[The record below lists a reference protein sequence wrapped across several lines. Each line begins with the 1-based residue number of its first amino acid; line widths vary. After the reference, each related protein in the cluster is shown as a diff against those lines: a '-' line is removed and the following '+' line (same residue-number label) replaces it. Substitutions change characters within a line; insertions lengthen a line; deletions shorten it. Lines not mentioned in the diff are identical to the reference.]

1 MKSTFT
7 FILLLVITF
16 SSAHAQ
22 DGQYLMSSNKLEV
35 RSGPGLQFNT
45 IAEVPQGTQVY
56 VMSSNYGDWSA
67 IQYKSMNGFVIT
79 KYLTEDSRIADAERA
94 EKEAA
99 AKREAAKQA
108 AAQAIAQAEAAKRAA
123 EEAARK
129 AIANAERLKREA
141 EAAAAAA
148 IEQAEAASK
157 SKEAAARRALAD
169 TEETRRAVEEANRR
183 AAKGGDLAST
193 PIESTTP
200 SYGSSSSSNTS
211 SPKSTSMEVSREDK
225 YSSWEKKTYKSGAT
239 PTSFNFKGKFDY
251 KLDNYLKIKVGKNT
265 EVVVK
270 MYKMGKTKADDE
282 LVRVTYINSNTTQF
296 IRNIPE
302 GEYYLKIAYG
312 KEWKE
317 TIIDGR
323 KFGTFTK
330 NALYEQGKQILNF
343 NTVKTSKGINVP
355 SYNLA
360 LDLTS
365 GGYTNGG
372 DEDNIDAKTFN
383 SDSN

>member
-1 MKSTFT
+1 MKSIFT

-16 SSAHAQ
+16 STAHAQ
-22 DGQYLMSSNKLEV
+22 DGQYLMSSQKLEV
-35 RSGPGLQFNT
+35 RSGPDLTFNT

-67 IQYKSMNGFVIT
+67 IQYKSMNGFVLT
-79 KYLTEDSRIADAERA
+79 RLLTEDSRIADAERA
-94 EKEAA
+94 AKEAA
-99 AKREAAKQA
+99 AKREAAKA
-108 AAQAIAQAEAAKRAA
+108 AAAAAIAQAEAAKRAA
-123 EEAARK
+123 EEAARQ

-141 EAAAAAA
+141 EANAAKA
-148 IEQAEAASK
+148 IADAEAAKRSQD
-157 SKEAAARRALAD
+157 AAARKALAD
-169 TEETRRAVEEANRR
+169 TKETQKALEEARRR
-183 AAKGGDLAST
+183 AAKGGDVAST

-200 SYGSSSSSNTS
+200 SYGSSSNNNRPTAA
-211 SPKSTSMEVSREDK
+211 TMTVSREDK

-239 PTSFNFKGKFDY
+239 PKSFNFKGKFDY

-270 MYKMGKTKADDE
+270 MYKMGKTEKDDE

-312 KEWKE
+312 KDWRE
-317 TIIDGR
+317 TVENGK

-330 NALYEQGKQILNF
+330 NALYEKSKSILDF

-360 LDLTS
+360 LDLLPSS
-365 GGYTNGG
+365 GGYTTGN
-372 DEDNIDAKTFN
+372 DDNISAKAFN
-383 SDSN
+383 DVN

>member
-1 MKSTFT
+1 MKSIFT

-22 DGQYLMSSNKLEV
+22 DGQYLMSSGKLEV

-56 VMSSNYGDWSA
+56 VMSSNYGEWSA
-67 IQYKSMNGFVIT
+67 IQFKKMNGFVLS
-79 KYLTEDSRIADAERA
+79 KLLTEDSRIADAEKA
-94 EKEAA
+94 AQEAA

-108 AAQAIAQAEAAKRAA
+108 AARAIAQAEAAKKAA

-129 AIANAERLKREA
+129 AIADAERLKREA
-141 EAAAAAA
+141 EAAAAKA
-148 IEQAEAASK
+148 IADAEAAKRSK
-157 SKEAAARRALAD
+157 DVAAQRALAD

-183 AAKGGDLAST
+183 AARGSNVASN

-200 SYGSSSSSNTS
+200 SYGSSSNTS
-211 SPKSTSMEVSREDK
+211 SPKAASIEVSREDK

-239 PTSFNFKGKFDY
+239 PKSFNFKGKFDY

-265 EVVVK
+265 DVVIK
-270 MYKMGKTKADDE
+270 MYKMGKTKADDQ
-282 LVRVTYINSNTTQF
+282 LVRVTYINSNATQF

-317 TIIDGR
+317 TTENGK

-330 NALYEQGKQILNF
+330 NALYEKSEQILDF

-360 LDLTS
+360 LDLLPS
-365 GGYTNGG
+365 GGGYSTGS
-372 DEDNIDAKTFN
+372 DDNISASQFN
-383 SDSN
+383 AN

>member
-1 MKSTFT
+1 MKSIFT

-56 VMSSNYGDWSA
+56 VMSSNYGEWSA
-67 IQYKSMNGFVIT
+67 IQFKKMNGFVLS
-79 KYLTEDSRIADAERA
+79 KLLTEDSRIADAERA
-94 EKEAA
+94 AQEAA

-108 AAQAIAQAEAAKRAA
+108 AARAIAQAEAAKKAA

-129 AIANAERLKREA
+129 AIADAERLKREA
-141 EAAAAAA
+141 EAAAAKA
-148 IEQAEAASK
+148 IADAEAAKRSK
-157 SKEAAARRALAD
+157 DVAAQRALAD
-169 TEETRRAVEEANRR
+169 TEETRKAVEEANRR
-183 AAKGGDLAST
+183 AARGSNVASN

-200 SYGSSSSSNTS
+200 SYGSSSNTS
-211 SPKSTSMEVSREDK
+211 SPKAASIEVSREDK

-239 PTSFNFKGKFDY
+239 PKSFNFKGKFDY

-265 EVVVK
+265 EVVIK
-270 MYKMGKTKADDE
+270 MYKMGKTKADDQ

-302 GEYYLKIAYG
+302 GEYFLKIAYG

-317 TIIDGR
+317 TTENG
-323 KFGTFTK
+323 KKYGTFTK
-330 NALYEQGKQILNF
+330 NALYEKSEQILDF

-360 LDLTS
+360 LDLLPS
-365 GGYTNGG
+365 GGGYSTGS
-372 DEDNIDAKTFN
+372 DDNISADKFN
-383 SDSN
+383 EN

>member
-1 MKSTFT
+1 MKSIFT

-22 DGQYLMSSNKLEV
+22 DGQYLMSSGKLEV

-56 VMSSNYGDWSA
+56 VMSSNYGEWSA
-67 IQYKSMNGFVIT
+67 IQFKKMNGFVLSSL
-79 KYLTEDSRIADAERA
+79 LTEDSRIADAERA
-94 EKEAA
+94 AQEAA

-108 AAQAIAQAEAAKRAA
+108 AAQAIAQAEAAKKAA

-129 AIANAERLKREA
+129 AIADAERLKREA
-141 EAAAAAA
+141 EAAAAKA
-148 IEQAEAASK
+148 IADAEAAKRSK
-157 SKEAAARRALAD
+157 DVAAQRALAD

-183 AAKGGDLAST
+183 AARGSSVASN

-200 SYGSSSSSNTS
+200 SYGSSSNTS
-211 SPKSTSMEVSREDK
+211 SPKAASIEVSREDK

-239 PTSFNFKGKFDY
+239 PKSFDFKGKFDY

-270 MYKMGKTKADDE
+270 MYKMGKTKADDQ
-282 LVRVTYINSNTTQF
+282 LVRITYINSNATQF

-317 TIIDGR
+317 TTENGK

-330 NALYEQGKQILNF
+330 NALYEHSKQILDF

-360 LDLTS
+360 LDLLPS
-365 GGYTNGG
+365 GGGYSTGS
-372 DEDNIDAKTFN
+372 DDNITARAFN
-383 SDSN
+383 EN

>member
-1 MKSTFT
+1 MKSIFT

-56 VMSSNYGDWSA
+56 VMSSNYGEWSA
-67 IQYKSMNGFVIT
+67 IQFKKMNGFVLS
-79 KYLTEDSRIADAERA
+79 KLLTEDSRIADAERA
-94 EKEAA
+94 AQEAA

-108 AAQAIAQAEAAKRAA
+108 AARAIAQAEAAKKAA

-129 AIANAERLKREA
+129 AIADAERLKREA
-141 EAAAAAA
+141 EAAAAKA
-148 IEQAEAASK
+148 IADAEAAKRSK
-157 SKEAAARRALAD
+157 DVAAQRALAD
-169 TEETRRAVEEANRR
+169 TEETRKAVEEANRR
-183 AAKGGDLAST
+183 AARGSNVASN

-200 SYGSSSSSNTS
+200 SYGSSSNTS
-211 SPKSTSMEVSREDK
+211 SPKAASIEVSREDK

-239 PTSFNFKGKFDY
+239 PKSFNFKGKFDY

-265 EVVVK
+265 EVVIK
-270 MYKMGKTKADDE
+270 MYKMGKTKADDQ
-282 LVRVTYINSNTTQF
+282 LVRVTFINSNATQF

-317 TIIDGR
+317 TTENGK

-330 NALYEQGKQILNF
+330 NALYEKSEQILDF

-360 LDLTS
+360 LDLLPS
-365 GGYTNGG
+365 GGGYSTGSQ
-372 DEDNIDAKTFN
+372 DNITAKDFN
-383 SDSN
+383 AN

>member
-1 MKSTFT
+1 MKSIFT

-22 DGQYLMSSNKLEV
+22 DGQYLMSSGKLEV

-56 VMSSNYGDWSA
+56 VMSSNYGEWSA
-67 IQYKSMNGFVIT
+67 IQFKKMNGFVLS
-79 KYLTEDSRIADAERA
+79 KLLTEDSRIADAEKA
-94 EKEAA
+94 AQEAA

-108 AAQAIAQAEAAKRAA
+108 AARAIAQAEAAKKAA

-129 AIANAERLKREA
+129 AIADAERLKREA
-141 EAAAAAA
+141 EAAAAKA
-148 IEQAEAASK
+148 IADAEAAKRSK
-157 SKEAAARRALAD
+157 DVAAQRALAD

-183 AAKGGDLAST
+183 AARGSNVASN
-193 PIESTTP
+193 PIESTTS
-200 SYGSSSSSNTS
+200 SYGSSSNTS
-211 SPKSTSMEVSREDK
+211 SPKAASIEVSREDK

-239 PTSFNFKGKFDY
+239 PKSFDFKGKFDY

-270 MYKMGKTKADDE
+270 MYKMGKTKAEDQ
-282 LVRVTYINSNTTQF
+282 LVRVTYINSNATQF

-302 GEYYLKIAYG
+302 GEYRLKIAYG
-312 KEWKE
+312 RDWRE
-317 TIIDGR
+317 TTKNGK

-330 NALYEQGKQILNF
+330 NALYEEGNQILDF

-360 LDLTS
+360 LDLLPNGS
-365 GGYTNGG
+365 GYGTGSPEENISA
-372 DEDNIDAKTFN
+372 DEFN
-383 SDSN
+383 KN